1 MTSADA
7 RRLLERLVAERS
19 TAVATDLEQKV
30 ICMDDLEADIEAARA
45 VYVGLAVTEM
55 ATFRGELFGRQVG

>member
-19 TAVATDLEQKV
+19 TAVATDLEHTV
-30 ICMDDLEADIEAARA
+30 ICMDDLEADVEAARA
-45 VYVGLAVTEM
+45 ACRSWS
-55 ATFRGELFGRQVG
+55 TFDA